1 MKQIIPFNKEITFK
15 KAVSDITSISLDHD
29 LQLKGE
35 DLITGNFYI
44 KGKFKMT
51 KASITEEE
59 FSYKIPCEIAISD
72 DYDTYDATVDIDD
85 FYYDLLDDSILKV
98 NIAVVIDN
106 LVKKERCIEDEEVD
120 EKNDEV
126 GELDY
131 NLDFTKEKEKTK
143 KQEEKEED
151 KEKEDEQPKEKT
163 KQLDIEQVESDK
175 KIGITYQET
184 EKERINPVNVIKSS
198 NEDLFKTENTY
209 QTYYVYL
216 TKDEDTFDTLK
227 EKYRVSKEDILNY
240 NDITEIT
247 PGIKVIIP
255 QCNDE

>member
-15 KAVSDITSISLDHD
+15 TTVSDITSISLDHD

-35 DLITGNFYI
+35 DLIKGNFYI

-72 DYDTYDATVDIDD
+72 DYDTYDASVDIDD
-85 FYYDLLDDSILKV
+85 FYYELLDDSVLKV
-98 NIAVVIDN
+98 NIALAIDN
-106 LVKKERCIEDEEVD
+106 LVKKERCIEEEDVLID
-120 EKNDEV
+120 
-126 GELDY
+126 
-131 NLDFTKEKEKTK
+131 NLDQEKS
-143 KQEEKEED
+143 
-151 KEKEDEQPKEKT
+151 EKEDNKIKEEIKIE
-163 KQLDIEQVESDK
+163 KEDIDK
-175 KIGITYQET
+175 KVDILYE
-184 EKERINPVNVIKSS
+184 EKERINPVNVIKNS
-198 NEDLFKTENTY
+198 NESFETLENSY

-216 TKDEDTFDTLK
+216 TKEDDTFDTLK
-227 EKYRVSKEDILNY
+227 EKYQVTKEDILNY

-255 QCNDE
+255 QCKNE

>member
-15 KAVSDITSISLDHD
+15 TTVSDITSISLDHD

-35 DLITGNFYI
+35 DLIKGNFYI

-72 DYDTYDATVDIDD
+72 DYDTYDASVDIDD
-85 FYYDLLDDSILKV
+85 FYYELLDDSVLKV
-98 NIAVVIDN
+98 NIALAIDN
-106 LVKKERCIEDEEVD
+106 LVKKERCIEEEDVLID
-120 EKNDEV
+120 
-126 GELDY
+126 
-131 NLDFTKEKEKTK
+131 NLDQEKP
-143 KQEEKEED
+143 
-151 KEKEDEQPKEKT
+151 EKEDNKIKEEIKIE
-163 KQLDIEQVESDK
+163 KEDIDK
-175 KIGITYQET
+175 KVDILYE
-184 EKERINPVNVIKSS
+184 EKERINPVNVIKNS
-198 NEDLFKTENTY
+198 NESFETLENSY

-216 TKDEDTFDTLK
+216 TKEDDTFDTLK
-227 EKYRVSKEDILNY
+227 EKYQVTKEDILNY

-255 QCNDE
+255 QCKNE